1 MVAETVGHFFGGG
14 PLAATH
20 GSPHTIGGFEAHGFA
35 IIIGTL
41 LLRALVS
48 GESIPSPIFTL
59 CKSKSM
65 ARRLK
70 TPNGHEVDKTG
81 RSPHVYRLN
90 QQTVPDG

>member
-1 MVAETVGHFFGGG
+1 MPTWLHRSELSASENVVSR
-14 PLAATH
+14 PLF
-20 GSPHTIGGFEAHGFA
+20 SSYPHTGDKRGREI
-35 IIIGTL
+35 
-41 LLRALVS
+41 ALVS

-59 CKSKSM
+59 CKRKSM